1 MSSVHLS
8 YHTDDAQRLAIRH
21 LTLADVRWAL
31 RKGVEDFWAMPSH
44 IVFLALIYPI
54 AGLFL
59 ARLTYTYNI
68 IPLLFPLMAGFALI
82 GPFAAVG
89 LYELSR
95 RREQGLSVGWREG
108 LGVFRS
114 PGLGALLGLGV
125 VLAFIFIAWL
135 LTAQSL
141 YATLFGLE
149 PPDSLASFLN
159 DVFTTRQGWTL
170 IAVGSVVG
178 FVYAALVLVISVVAF
193 PLILDRHVGVGTAVG
208 ASLRVAAVSPLA
220 VAAWGLIVA
229 VSLAL
234 GFVLLFA
241 GLAVVIPV
249 LGHATWHL
257 YRRAIG

>member
-1 MSSVHLS
+1 MSSVNIAYPPNESHALV
-8 YHTDDAQRLAIRH
+8 IRH
-21 LTLADVRWAL
+21 MDLRDVRMAL
-31 RKGVEDFWAMPSH
+31 RAGMDDFWAMPSH

-68 IPLLFPLMAGFALI
+68 LPLLFPLMAGFALI
-82 GPFAAVG
+82 GPFAAIG

-108 LGVFRS
+108 LSVFRS

-135 LTAQSL
+135 VTAQALYTLLFGPEPPESL
-141 YATLFGLE
+141 AGFLNEVVITRHGWIMIGVGTLF
-149 PPDSLASFLN
+149 
-159 DVFTTRQGWTL
+159 
-170 IAVGSVVG
+170 G
-178 FVYAALVLVISVVAF
+178 FVYAALVLVISVVSF
-193 PLILDRHVGVGTAVG
+193 PLILDRHVDAATAVG
-208 ASLRVAAVSPLA
+208 ASLRVAAASPLA
-220 VAAWGLIVA
+220 VAAWGAIVA

-257 YRRAIG
+257 YRRAFA